1 MKQLFNIKFDVL
13 GTVEQEIEIVKEG
26 VTELELVEKLN
37 SGEYMTTLEVA
48 HPDIGQ
54 LERTVIYFDEEG
66 NEVDVAV
73 ILSQTV
79 MDNSVYSNFELVK

>member
-13 GTVEQEIEIVKEG
+13 GTVDQEIEI
-26 VTELELVEKLN
+26 VEKLN